1 MRPRGTV
8 ARVAALSFFLLG
20 VVAARYLWLEAR
32 SKADWREG
40 IAAGIRRF
48 EPAAIAPAMS
58 FPPELRESSGVV
70 ASSRNRGVVWTH
82 NDSGNSPV
90 VYGVRPGDDPEKG
103 IVARLHLAGAPAS
116 DWEDIARGPC
126 PLKPAVSCLYVA
138 DIGDNF
144 RRRSS
149 VAVIVF
155 EEPLLTT
162 SDHQA
167 LDVEW
172 SAASVRYPDGPVD
185 AEGVAVSEAGDL
197 IVVTKEKGGI
207 GRVFRLSRDDLATA
221 LKGGRALMQPAGT
234 VGTRWESAVTA
245 AAWGGGD
252 ELVVRTIH
260 EVFFWRQDGDGWT
273 QARPPCFIGH
283 AGRAGE
289 GLDAP
294 VPGVLYLTR
303 EADRK
308 RPAGLDVAVCAR

>member
-1 MRPRGTV
+1 
-8 ARVAALSFFLLG
+8 
-20 VVAARYLWLEAR
+20 
-32 SKADWREG
+32 
-40 IAAGIRRF
+40 
-48 EPAAIAPAMS
+48 MS

-90 VYGVRPGDDPEKG
+90 VYGVRPSDDPEKG
-103 IVARLHLAGAPAS
+103 IVARLHLRGAPAS
-116 DWEDIARGPC
+116 DWEDIAQGPC

-155 EEPLLTT
+155 EEPLLTA
-162 SDHQA
+162 SDDQA

-172 SAASVRYPDGPVD
+172 SAASVRYPDGRVN
-185 AEGVAVSEAGDL
+185 AEGVAVTEAGDI
-197 IVVTKEKGGI
+197 IVVTKEEEDM
-207 GRVFRLSRDDLATA
+207 GRVFKLSRDDLARA
-221 LKGGRALMQPAGT
+221 LKGERAVMQPAGT
-234 VGTRWESAVTA
+234 VETRWGWGPVTA
-245 AAWGGGD
+245 AAWGRGD
-252 ELVVRTIH
+252 ELVVRTIF

-273 QARPPCFIGH
+273 QARQPCFIGH
-283 AGRAGE
+283 AGSSGE

-294 VPGVLYLTR
+294 APGVLYLTR
-303 EADRK
+303 EASRK